1 MRRFIWIWLT
11 LLGAWWTARALI
23 ASIAFGRVEQGYGD
37 LVQLALVP
45 AGQAAV
51 LWWVTRETR
60 TTARQALRILVT
72 PWLAIFFAWDAAVS
86 ALGWLLPESP
96 FFTLLG
102 GWNLAGLHNTLQGL
116 AAGAVVA
123 LSAVRGRWT
132 FRERIWLALFA
143 LWIPAAGASFL
154 IPWLGGLP
162 ERLLP
167 ALPATLSWPAVYG
180 ALYVLSVG
188 LILRI
193 QLIWRS
199 RAAAPAWLLDLGVAF
214 SLVSAALV
222 VLNLARHPYLADP
235 WSSLA
240 HAGAYFAMTAFFLG
254 ACRAFGAVEP
264 VSP

>member
-11 LLGAWWTARALI
+11 LLGALWTARTVI
-23 ASIAFGRVEQGYGD
+23 AAATFGRVEQRYDD
-37 LVQLALVP
+37 LVQLVLVP

-51 LWWVTRETR
+51 LWWVTRESR
-60 TTARQALRILVT
+60 TTVRQALRALLT
-72 PWLAIFFAWDAAVS
+72 PWLAVFFAWDAAVA

-102 GWNLAGLHNTLQGL
+102 GWNLAGLHNALQGL
-116 AAGAVVA
+116 AGGAVVA

-132 FRERIWLALFA
+132 SRERIWLALFA
-143 LWIPAAGASFL
+143 LWLPAAGLSFL
-154 IPWLGGLP
+154 IPWLDGLP

-167 ALPATLSWPAVYG
+167 ALPAALAWPAVYG

-193 QLIWRS
+193 QLIWRA
-199 RAAAPAWLLDLGVAF
+199 RAAAPAWLLDLAVAF
-214 SLVSAALV
+214 SLVSAALA

-240 HAGAYFAMTAFFLG
+240 HLGAYFAMTALFLG
-254 ACRAFGAVEP
+254 AYRAFGAERL
-264 VSP
+264 